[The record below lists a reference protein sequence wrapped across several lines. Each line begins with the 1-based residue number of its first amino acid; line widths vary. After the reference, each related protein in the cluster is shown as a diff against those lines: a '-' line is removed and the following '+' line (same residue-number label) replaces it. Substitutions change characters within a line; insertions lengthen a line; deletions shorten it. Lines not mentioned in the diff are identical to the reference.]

1 MDLMDRI
8 MELTEQGYCCAQILA
23 ILLLETIGEEDPG
36 FVRAMGGLQYGVGY
50 SYGCCGCMT
59 GGASILSSVI
69 GQGYGEGAEEGE
81 AYDKELHR
89 KVLTDFTQWFTEEMK
104 SGFGGIDCNTIIQGS
119 MARCIEVCPGII
131 ATTYEK
137 CMELLEE
144 NERL

>member
-59 GGASILSSVI
+59 GGTAVLSYVI
-69 GQGYGEGAEEGE
+69 GQGYGEADEGRE
-81 AYDKELHR
+81 PYDKELHR